1 MQTERR
7 ADRMGEDDGASNR
20 ANARREH
27 LIIELFSFSD
37 HEGELLGFDGIGGE
51 TSTDSIERGGIER
64 ELIAERGLRVFDGGC
79 CKAR

>member
-1 MQTERR
+1 LPKEANSVQTERR
-7 ADRMGEDDGASNR
+7 ADRTGEDDGASNR

-51 TSTDSIERGGIER
+51 TSTDSIERAVSSGN
-64 ELIAERGLRVFDGGC
+64 LLPSVD
-79 CKAR
+79 